1 MQKTYVIFTGTIAGM
16 GGAQLYVSN
25 KASYLESRGW
35 QMRIFSDR
43 DAPILIP
50 ALQAH
55 RDGIFPELHCWP
67 QLLRRRDV
75 ERTLETL
82 LGYIGSDPGEILVE
96 SNTPHMSAWAE
107 LTSQK
112 RNAKHFLFLLD
123 EQYPMDPGFRPYFQE
138 KFRRKELAVI
148 NRRAL
153 GLLFPGQ
160 EIPDPQRYLLSAAGH
175 NAVADVRDPR
185 LEAIPFE
192 AHDDTVCCLGR
203 LNKNYIPAAVEA
215 MEQYAARHPER
226 TLGCLFIGGE
236 PEDAPRDTAGWIRQR
251 LEKYPN
257 VRLYLPGFVYPI
269 PESLFSKLDLGIA
282 SAGSARILAHAGV
295 PTVSMDAFD
304 GQPIGILGYTTGQT
318 LCRDG
323 EARHTLAEL
332 MEQILLKGALKA
344 MPCAPVSMPGCAEAY
359 EKHEAFLAAMPE
371 DNRFFDVL
379 SLRPTRRK
387 NRIKRGLLGL
397 FGLRGYL
404 LWRKTAGKRRIHSD
418 KPAVPRKE

>member
-107 LTSQK
+107 LTAQK

-160 EIPDPQRYLLSAAGH
+160 EIPDPQR
-175 NAVADVRDPR
+175 
-185 LEAIPFE
+185 
-192 AHDDTVCCLGR
+192 
-203 LNKNYIPAAVEA
+203 
-215 MEQYAARHPER
+215 
-226 TLGCLFIGGE
+226 
-236 PEDAPRDTAGWIRQR
+236 
-251 LEKYPN
+251 
-257 VRLYLPGFVYPI
+257 
-269 PESLFSKLDLGIA
+269 
-282 SAGSARILAHAGV
+282 
-295 PTVSMDAFD
+295 
-304 GQPIGILGYTTGQT
+304 
-318 LCRDG
+318 
-323 EARHTLAEL
+323 
-332 MEQILLKGALKA
+332 
-344 MPCAPVSMPGCAEAY
+344 
-359 EKHEAFLAAMPE
+359 
-371 DNRFFDVL
+371 
-379 SLRPTRRK
+379 
-387 NRIKRGLLGL
+387 
-397 FGLRGYL
+397 
-404 LWRKTAGKRRIHSD
+404 
-418 KPAVPRKE
+418 